1 MKKFLITLN
10 DLCHILNKK
19 DVEILNFIDE
29 GMPHYYYHDV
39 LYFEYDE
46 VQDWI
51 IKRID
56 LGVAGLNIHTLV
68 TYLKRCMDCEIKPST
83 LFSKIREYKESGN
96 PSNPVIDK
104 LYYDFKNNDTHK
116 IYGTLK
122 YLFPDMSVTDSMRY
136 YLMVFK
142 DRLEKGL
149 I

>member
-68 TYLKRCMDCEIKPST
+68 TYLKRCMNCEIKPST
-83 LFSKIREYKESGN
+83 LFSKIREYSHSIQDHELRARIRISFCAWQHKARRIHKMPHAN
-96 PSNPVIDK
+96 IC
-104 LYYDFKNNDTHK
+104 NNFHNLRI
-116 IYGTLK
+116 IYK
-122 YLFPDMSVTDSMRY
+122 R
-136 YLMVFK
+136 
-142 DRLEKGL
+142 
-149 I
+149 